1 MSETMNNQHNNSSPR
16 CVADFGAQG
25 GAGAYA
31 EQGLGVQNY
40 DDHDEYDFGTP
51 GAGAQVP
58 DAGAQVPDAAAQA
71 PGAGAQAPD
80 AGVQAP
86 DVAWTGQL
94 LNTFAQNI
102 SQSYPSI
109 CIPRTWSNVTWS
121 LVKDAF
127 EEIFGDGS
135 IERVDVVQ
143 RQAPNGDYFNKIF
156 IHFVKWPDT
165 EYAQNI
171 RKSLLDGK
179 TIKLVY
185 QFPWYWKCVLSNL
198 PKRRWKGPAPYME
211 VLDNTQSQKK
221 TGFNLVEEGFAA
233 YSNEGVGGE
242 SSM

>member
-1 MSETMNNQHNNSSPR
+1 MNNAAKVYIILMSVTMNNQTNTSKR
-16 CVADFGAQG
+16 CVADFGAEG
-25 GAGAYA
+25 GGGAYA
-31 EQGLGVQNY
+31 DQAHGVQGY
-40 DDHDEYDFGTP
+40 DDHDFGAQGAGVGAQGAGVGAQGP
-51 GAGAQVP
+51 GAQG
-58 DAGAQVPDAAAQA
+58 
-71 PGAGAQAPD
+71 
-80 AGVQAP
+80 
-86 DVAWTGQL
+86 
-94 LNTFAQNI
+94 I

-156 IHFVKWPDT
+156 IHFVKWPET

-171 RKSLLDGK
+171 RQCLLDGK

-211 VLDNTQSQKK
+211 VLDDTQTKKK
-221 TGFNLVEEGFAA
+221 TDFNLVEEGFAS
-233 YSNEGVGGE
+233 YSKELDMTGGGGAC
-242 SSM
+242 M